1 MHIKHDTVNSECAEK
16 IGSVA
21 CASYQVV
28 LVPSNCQQYAK
39 ELVEII
45 GRDESE
51 LTSRKINLCSTLYE
65 TFPLCADITHKTIPS
80 ANRGNMVKISSDIV
94 SWNEEI

>member
-1 MHIKHDTVNSECAEK
+1 M
-16 IGSVA
+16 
-21 CASYQVV
+21 V
-28 LVPSNCQQYAK
+28 LVPPNCQQYAK

-45 GRDESE
+45 GRAESK
-51 LTSRKINLCSTLYE
+51 LTSRKIDLCSTLYE
-65 TFPLCADITHKTIPS
+65 TFPLCADITHKTTAS

>member
-1 MHIKHDTVNSECAEK
+1 M
-16 IGSVA
+16 
-21 CASYQVV
+21 V
-28 LVPSNCQQYAK
+28 LVPPNCQQYAK

-45 GRDESE
+45 GRAESE
-51 LTSRKINLCSTLYE
+51 LTSRKIDLCSTLYE
-65 TFPLCADITHKTIPS
+65 TYPLCADITHKTTAS